1 MPRLSNLN
9 ILKRETKN
17 QLSKLQNRFDPRTF
31 ASLNRKIDNAVGIS
45 GARKIAND
53 ITLVKLRNPTTGLT
67 GAQIRALPKITTT
80 KIKELKTKQQT
91 LISGINK
98 PKKLK
103 KTQPVLEQIERN
115 KKLFRKI
122 KQENL
127 VSVLKSSK
135 LPRLKKMTQFD
146 KIRFYEKIGFEY
158 NFVNDEKGFYEAI
171 KDALRRFPDASSLT
185 INLYDKINNKASP
198 RHISLIK
205 SDLETYETFKEA
217 LNRIT
222 SGNFSGSD
230 AVDSNELDIVYTNF
244 SLSRAKIKGDGSS
257 EDMIFSVY
265 GIEQSKRKVGKREVG
280 NNDCAYQCLLKI
292 KELGEDIDLS
302 DLDINKLRDLEYLIA
317 YITQKDLKINII
329 TNSFTLNNGVD
340 KIIEKNGKVYIT
352 VKDKRGNDRRLVCSK
367 FEIEEDIKTVYLH
380 YAIGAKQTIIY
391 DEVNQHYDVIKDN
404 KIVINDDVYLSCESK
419 VIKNNKILF
428 TSRQVNTN
436 SRATEKVHLKYV
448 FFDYETVIDFDKS
461 SCMRE
466 YSLSILSL
474 SPEELRKL
482 TEADEKKDEK
492 EVQRIRR
499 TCCETFLGYDCS
511 IQFIKWIL
519 KNQMDT
525 AFVFVGF
532 NNANFDNF
540 ILLDALLRYID
551 DDNNEFSVSDIF
563 YNGSQLLNFYMCG
576 RHNTFDI
583 HKHLMG
589 SLKSNCESFKIN
601 CCAKKSFDHNKA
613 QQLYLNGELINFI
626 TDNEE
631 LKEYNEYDVLAT
643 AVLFQKYKNALYEIE
658 ATKNYSIELHSIKTV
673 GSLIYKVFEESKKNK
688 KFNLPK
694 LSYERYTDLQKSK
707 IAGRVE
713 LFNGVQKVEER
724 LVSTDVCSLY
734 PYVMSVAPVYYPCGE
749 MLDTDKYMGSDV
761 IGFYYCDIDQS
772 NLRASNLPKIY
783 AKKTD
788 IENDWGHEEV
798 LENYLISNVMI
809 ELLKRHKCKVVI
821 KKGFY
826 FTEKK
831 KSCDMFDFLLDFMSA
846 KNEQDTK
853 KKNKD
858 ETYNPALRE
867 TLKLLM
873 NSLSGKVI
881 EGLHTEKTSNVDTV
895 DEYMKIKDKSK
906 SVNFI
911 NAIGNKI
918 FITYEVDGEQMISK
932 QRPIYLGVLIYDYA
946 KSYMYDYSYSKVGL
960 DQLLYTDTDASK
972 FRHSKFIEWK
982 KWVDDKNVQVPHWEE
997 VEKIDERYKN
1007 HRIYETNSKVFG
1019 SFEDELEESIGTDYV
1034 FYCLEKK
1041 SWCYAVDGKSKFRFK
1056 GLNGSA
1062 LLLSLGEN
1070 FIKHKTIKH
1079 KSKEGK
1085 ESWDETKY
1093 YIEDN
1098 TELEVYN
1105 FAQNNKNLAIENNNE
1120 LKFFEQIYSTGE
1132 AYLLCSSFRKIVKN
1146 SAHNV
1151 ELGNEKKY
1159 NNLMNKI
1166 QVNYMMKHINL
1177 YKK

>member
-1 MPRLSNLN
+1 MPRLSNLQIMKN
-9 ILKRETKN
+9 NTKRELISIKN
-17 QLSKLQNRFDPRTF
+17 RLDPRTY
-31 ASLNRKIDNAVGIS
+31 SSYDRKIDNAIGIS
-45 GARKIAND
+45 STSKIANQ
-53 ITLVKLRNPTTGLT
+53 IKLIKNKPVQIVGLT
-67 GAQIRALPKITTT
+67 TK
-80 KIKELKTKQQT
+80 KIKEQAKERT
-91 LISGINK
+91 LLNN
-98 PKKLK
+98 L
-103 KTQPVLEQIERN
+103 
-115 KKLFRKI
+115 I
-122 KQENL
+122 KQNKQ
-127 VSVLKSSK
+127 LKSAK

-146 KIRFYEKIGFEY
+146 KIRFYEKYGFEY
-158 NFVNDEKGFYEAI
+158 DYVKNEKGFYEAI
-171 KDALRRFPDASSLT
+171 KDALSRFTDASSLT
-185 INLYDKINNKASP
+185 INLLDKATGKANA

-205 SDLETYETFKEA
+205 SDLETYDTFKEA
-217 LNRIT
+217 LNKIV
-222 SGNFSGSD
+222 SGNFIGSD
-230 AVDSNELDIVYTNF
+230 AIDLNELDIVYTNF
-244 SLSRAKIKGDGSS
+244 SLSKAGIKGNGSS
-257 EDMIFSVY
+257 EDMIFSVH

-292 KELGEDIDLS
+292 KELGEDIDLK
-302 DLDINKLRDLEYLIA
+302 DLDINKLRDLEYLKN
-317 YITQKDLKINII
+317 YIQSKDLKINII
-329 TNSFTLNNGVD
+329 TNSFTLNEGVD

-352 VKDKRGNDRRLVCSK
+352 VKDKRGNDRRLVCTK
-367 FEIEEDIKTVYLH
+367 FELDNDVNTVYLH
-380 YAIGAKQTIIY
+380 YVAGAKQTIIY
-391 DEVNQHYDVIKDN
+391 DEINQHYDVIKDN
-404 KIVINDDVYLSCESK
+404 KLIINDDVYLSCESK

-428 TSRQVNTN
+428 TSRQVNIN
-436 SRATEKVHLKYV
+436 SKATEKVHLKYV

-474 SPEELRKL
+474 SAHELRAL

-492 EVQRIRR
+492 EVQKIRER
-499 TCCETFLGYDCS
+499 CCETFLGYDCS

-589 SLKSNCESFKIN
+589 SLKANCESFKIN

-613 QQLYLNGELINFI
+613 QQLYLDGGLIDFI
-626 TDNEE
+626 TDNDE

-643 AVLFQKYKNALYEIE
+643 AVLYQKYKNALSEIE
-658 ATKNYSIELHSIKTV
+658 ATKKYSVELHKTV

-713 LFNGVQKVEER
+713 LFNGVQKVQER

-749 MLDTDKYMGSDV
+749 MIDTEKYMGADV

-783 AKKTD
+783 AKKTE

-821 KKGFY
+821 KNGFY

-846 KNEQDTK
+846 KNEQDTR

-918 FITYEVDGEQMISK
+918 FITYEVEGEQMISK

-960 DQLLYTDTDASK
+960 KDLLYTDTDASK
-972 FRHSKFIEWK
+972 FRHKKFIEWK
-982 KWVDDKNVQVPHWEE
+982 EWVDNENIQVPHWQE

-1007 HRIYETNSKVFG
+1007 HRIYETGSKVFG
-1019 SFEDELEESIGTDYV
+1019 SFEDELEDSVGTDYV
-1034 FYCLEKK
+1034 FYCVEKK
-1041 SWCYAVDGKSKFRFK
+1041 SWLYSYDGHAKFRFK
-1056 GLNGSA
+1056 GLNGDA
-1062 LLLSLGEN
+1062 LLLTLAED
-1070 FIKHKTIKH
+1070 FIKAKTINH
-1079 KSKEGK
+1079 KSKDGK
-1085 ESWDETKY
+1085 PSWDETKFF
-1093 YIEDN
+1093 IEKEK
-1098 TELEVYN
+1098 ELEVYN
-1105 FAQNNKNLAIENNNE
+1105 FAQNNKHLAIGNNNE
-1120 LKFFEQIYSTGE
+1120 LKFFEKIYTTGE

-1146 SAHNV
+1146 SARNV
-1151 ELGNEKKY
+1151 ELGNENKY
-1159 NNLMNKI
+1159 NNLMNKV
-1166 QVNYMMKHINL
+1166 QVNYML
-1177 YKK
+1177 KKISLKK